1 MAQQIHGKSG
11 IPDSEFIHL
20 TDYAL
25 LHASSKP
32 GLEYQ

>member
-1 MAQQIHGKSG
+1 MTQQIHGKSG

-25 LHASSKP
+25 LHVSSKP
-32 GLEYQ
+32 GPEHQ